1 MNPAGAGNKRNT
13 PPRPA
18 AAPGSHTGSQSP
30 EVPATGTDR
39 RPPCQHLTGLRSA
52 CTKLLRAGIAAIV
65 RPRDGHKETIN
76 EINKTRRNAAIAVKA
91 CRGRQARVA
100 SDALPVSR
108 GRAGPRRP
116 APAPGEPGPGG
127 PPSPGPG
134 PSRVLAALAAVRGF
148 QIPQRARG
156 GPLPP
161 PLVPRLVPH
170 RPAARCLAVH
180 HQVADGSAAPV
191 RQGRAGETRQN
202 PVNARRRRGERA

>member
-18 AAPGSHTGSQSP
+18 AAPGSHTWSQSP

-116 APAPGEPGPGG
+116 APACHACSRHWL
-127 PPSPGPG
+127 PSEFPN
-134 PSRVLAALAAVRGF
+134 
-148 QIPQRARG
+148 PQRARG
-156 GPLPP
+156 GPLSP
-161 PLVPRLVPH
+161 PLMPRLVPG
-170 RPAARCLAVH
+170 RPAARRLAVRAEVMR
-180 HQVADGSAAPV
+180 QLPADRPPG
-191 RQGRAGETRQN
+191 G
-202 PVNARRRRGERA
+202 

>member
-18 AAPGSHTGSQSP
+18 AVPGSHTWSQSP

-65 RPRDGHKETIN
+65 RPRDGHQETIN

-116 APAPGEPGPGG
+116 APAPGERGPGG
-127 PPSPGPG
+127 PPSPGPARHVCSRHWL
-134 PSRVLAALAAVRGF
+134 PSGVSKSPSGHAAARYRRRSCRGWYHTDR
-148 QIPQRARG
+148 QRGAWQYTTRW
-156 GPLPP
+156 PTDQP
-161 PLVPRLVPH
+161 PRLGKEG
-170 RPAARCLAVH
+170 LAKP
-180 HQVADGSAAPV
+180 GKI
-191 RQGRAGETRQN
+191 R
-202 PVNARRRRGERA
+202 